1 MTERESVLRKEIRE
15 FRSFNTT
22 ESATLANAIKDCDLE
37 ISCIKRAVWA
47 RQGGDCN
54 SEDRLKVEF
63 RRPGLFES
71 V

>member
-1 MTERESVLRKEIRE
+1 VTERESVLRKEIRE
-15 FRSFNTT
+15 FRPFNTT
-22 ESATLANAIKDCDLE
+22 ESTTLANAIKYCDFE
-37 ISCIKRAVWA
+37 ISRDKRAVRA

-54 SEDRLKVEF
+54 GEDRLKVEF